1 MNLIFFFSSLCS
13 GHSFSHLLIYF
24 FPLFKVL
31 FKNSWSAL
39 RCSQPPGEYETANWS
54 ALADILSSAKQ
65 ASNKIKSNIKQQAE
79 IMGYVERRAAVPV
92 LAGG

>member
-1 MNLIFFFSSLCS
+1 MFRTLVFTFVYFSLS
-13 GHSFSHLLIYF
+13 
-24 FPLFKVL
+24 KVL

-65 ASNKIKSNIKQQAE
+65 ASNKITSKKRKANGNQRAE
-79 IMGYVERRAAVPV
+79 IRGVCRKESRSTGTQPV
-92 LAGG
+92 FADG